1 MQDRSVVVGEHT
13 IKGAVNRSSSL
24 NPRAIEYRHAGLGNH
39 QIALFNLSQQRS
51 KPVDLYPREYD
62 AIFQFHDT
70 LASVF
75 DKFGKLKPTVPESY
89 KVDVIS

>member
-39 QIALFNLSQQRS
+39 QIALFNSSQQRS

-62 AIFQFHDT
+62 GHAFFSFMT
-70 LASVF
+70 LFTPLTRKAKA
-75 DKFGKLKPTVPESY
+75 DCTRKLQS
-89 KVDVIS
+89 

>member
-62 AIFQFHDT
+62 GHAFYSFMT
-70 LASVF
+70 LSRQY
-75 DKFGKLKPTVPESY
+75 LRSSES
-89 KVDVIS
+89 